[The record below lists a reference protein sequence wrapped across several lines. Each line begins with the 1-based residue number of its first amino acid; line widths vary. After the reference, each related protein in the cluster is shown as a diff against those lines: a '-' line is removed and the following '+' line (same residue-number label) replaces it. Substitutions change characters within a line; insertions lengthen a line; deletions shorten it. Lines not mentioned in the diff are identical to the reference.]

1 MKKAK
6 NIFLLAGICIYVLKT
21 LVDIGIRIFY
31 IFLGVPQLK
40 HFVEILF
47 LFFPI
52 IIYMTLPTILLALNV
67 KNKYKKSFSIT
78 VSICSAFS
86 SVLVAFLFSPVLGN
100 FIMFRLGL
108 IDWIYLIG
116 AFFPNYGIVSLIS
129 FILIT
134 IGSILSCKKS

>member
-31 IFLGVPQLK
+31 IFMGAPQLK

-47 LFFPI
+47 LFIPI
-52 IIYMTLPTILLALNV
+52 VIYMTLPIALLIFNI

-86 SVLVAFLFSPVLGN
+86 SVLVAFLFSPVIGN

-108 IDWIYLIG
+108 IDWIYLIS

-134 IGSILSCKKS
+134 IGAIMSCKKS